1 MSQEKVDKYKAAKK
15 TRKQDLE
22 KEKKQKQLKR
32 MIWIALGILAAA
44 ALLVGLVITGI
55 NMWKNKKQST
65 EGQYRVEEYVVTDMA
80 GIQST
85 EAASQEAE

>member
-22 KEKKQKQLKR
+22 KEKKQKQLKK
-32 MIWIALGILAAA
+32 MIWTALGILVAA

-55 NMWKNKKQST
+55 NIAKNKKQAT
-65 EGQYRVEEYVVTDMA
+65 EGQYRVDNYVVSDMA
-80 GIQST
+80 GILST
-85 EAASQEAE
+85 EAETTD